1 MTYLT
6 GWKLA
11 TSPIARKRRH
21 QFINLDIFFKGLE
34 RFKFFPSFNN
44 SVYNEKYYPS
54 LWLHFALT
62 TQTLFFHWGNIL
74 PYWSSIWG
82 LCVPW
87 VYEGFGTRN
96 VHCCSN
102 KRNKMYL
109 FITTI
114 NTAVKWTIKIN
125 DMKISVTNVS
135 AVIEK

>member
-1 MTYLT
+1 MIGNWLAYQTLT
-6 GWKLA
+6 SIRLTTTRTRVLYVICVPNIQHIVNMNAFLLNK
-11 TSPIARKRRH
+11 
-21 QFINLDIFFKGLE
+21 
-34 RFKFFPSFNN
+34 
-44 SVYNEKYYPS
+44 YEKYYPS